1 MLVDFN
7 YIIAKRTKDMTI
19 LVFYKFSHLNSN
31 QISMDILLSTTHLP
45 TFIHSSYSKKH
56 RNTGFPSLST
66 LFSIFQ
72 ISAS

>member
-1 MLVDFN
+1 MLIDFN
-7 YIIAKRTKDMTI
+7 YIIANWTTDTTI

-31 QISMDILLSTTHLP
+31 QIPMDLLLSTIHLP

-56 RNTGFPSLST
+56 RNTGFPFLST